1 MIARLLLGQV
11 RGVWL
16 AVCLC
21 LALPM
26 SPSAQAE
33 IRRIEV
39 WTDQAPAAL
48 WKQAPPF
55 QRRYTLGP
63 ELGGSV
69 HTVKVE
75 QGEDAPREKLR
86 IRFQYQTSLALGDEG
101 PHLDL
106 LDWKHCTTAWQSIAD
121 PGDGRFDIPPPTP
134 QQASCFPSFGQA
146 ELLAAVRAHG
156 GEGKWITLAE
166 AVSHA
171 GQGASYVA
179 PSLLRM
185 QVQRWDGAAWIVDL
199 EFDVPLA
206 MGC

>member
-1 MIARLLLGQV
+1 VSARWLLGQF

-16 AVCLC
+16 AVCVC

-26 SPSAQAE
+26 SPLAQAE

-39 WTDQAPAAL
+39 WTDQAPTAL
-48 WKQAPPF
+48 WKRASPF
-55 QRRYTLGP
+55 QRRYTLET
-63 ELGGSV
+63 ELGDSV
-69 HTVKVE
+69 RMVKVE
-75 QGEDAPREKLR
+75 QGEDTPREKLR
-86 IRFQYQTSLALGDEG
+86 IRFQYQTSLALGNEG

-121 PGDGRFDIPPPTP
+121 PGDGHFDIPPPTTR
-134 QQASCFPSFGQA
+134 QASCFPSFGQA

-156 GEGKWITLAE
+156 GEGKWITLAKD
-166 AVSHA
+166 VSRA

-185 QVQRWDGAAWIVDL
+185 QVQHWDGAAWVVDL
-199 EFDVPLA
+199 EFDVPIA

>member
-1 MIARLLLGQV
+1 M
-11 RGVWL
+11 WL
-16 AVCLC
+16 ASCLC
-21 LALPM
+21 LALST

-39 WTDQAPAAL
+39 WTDQAPTAL
-48 WKQAPPF
+48 WKRTSPF
-55 QRRYTLGP
+55 QRRYTLET
-63 ELGGSV
+63 ELGDSV
-69 HTVKVE
+69 RMVKVE
-75 QGEDAPREKLR
+75 QGEDTPREKLR

-121 PGDGRFDIPPPTP
+121 PGDGHFDIPPPTT

-156 GEGKWITLAE
+156 GEGKWITLAKD
-166 AVSHA
+166 VSRA

-185 QVQRWDGAAWIVDL
+185 QVQRWDGAAWVVDL
-199 EFDVPLA
+199 EFDVPIA

>member
-1 MIARLLLGQV
+1 MSARWLLGQV

-16 AVCLC
+16 AVCVC

-33 IRRIEV
+33 ISRIEV
-39 WTDQAPAAL
+39 WTDRAPTAL
-48 WKQAPPF
+48 WKRASPF
-55 QRRYTLGP
+55 QRRYTLET
-63 ELGGSV
+63 ELGDSV
-69 HTVKVE
+69 RMVKVE
-75 QGEDAPREKLR
+75 QGEDTPREKLR

-121 PGDGRFDIPPPTP
+121 PGDGHFDIQPPTTR
-134 QQASCFPSFGQA
+134 QASCFPSFGQA

-156 GEGKWITLAE
+156 GEGKWITLAKD
-166 AVSHA
+166 VSRA

-179 PSLLRM
+179 RACCACRCSAGTVR
-185 QVQRWDGAAWIVDL
+185 RGWST
-199 EFDVPLA
+199 
-206 MGC
+206 